1 MDKQV
6 VLEKLSAGAEEMR
19 RLFQVKRLA
28 VFGSVA
34 RGQASENSDIDVLV
48 SFEQRASFDLFMEL
62 KFYLEDLLGIGVDLV
77 TEKALRPEVRQA
89 IEKGMIECFLWP

>member
-6 VLEKLSAGAEEMR
+6 VLEKLKASAEEIR
-19 RLFQVKRLA
+19 RIFRVKRLS

-34 RGQASENSDIDVLV
+34 RGEAGEDSDIDVLV
-48 SFEQRASFDLFMEL
+48 AFEQRATFDLFMEL
-62 KFYLEDLLGIGVDLV
+62 KFYLEDLLGTGVDLV

-89 IEKGMIECFLWP
+89 IEEEMIDVS

>member
-1 MDKQV
+1 MDKKV

-19 RLFQVKRLA
+19 RMFRVKRLS

-34 RGQASENSDIDVLV
+34 RGEAGENSDIDVLV
-48 SFEQRASFDLFMEL
+48 AFEQQATFDLFMEL
-62 KFYLEDLLGIGVDLV
+62 KFYLEDLLGTGVDLV

-89 IEKGMIECFLWP
+89 IEKEKIDVS

>member
-1 MDKQV
+1 MDKKV

-19 RLFQVKRLA
+19 RMFRVKRLS

-34 RGQASENSDIDVLV
+34 RGEASENSNIDVLV
-48 SFEQRASFDLFMEL
+48 AFEQRATFDLFMEL
-62 KFYLEDLLGIGVDLV
+62 KFYLEDLLGTGVDLV

-89 IEKGMIECFLWP
+89 IEEEKIDVS